1 MDLEIVGLSDVSQ
14 IVKDGCLAM
23 LLVRGDKRKGANAFV
38 FRTEIRVQ
46 DGKSKL
52 MLPRIRGEG

>member
-14 IVKDGCLAM
+14 IAKDGCLAM

-38 FRTEIRVQ
+38 FRTEIESRMGRANLCYQ
-46 DGKSKL
+46 G
-52 MLPRIRGEG
+52 